1 VRGCEWQ
8 LYRLIIK
15 FGQCQQTRQVFLAGF
30 FLPKI
35 GQRFE
40 AGMGTTIIDAEFE
53 SSASLGAPQAVADSP
68 FVVMKFGGSSVST
81 AENWRTIARLLQH
94 RLDEGL
100 KPLVVH
106 SALKGVSNSLAAV
119 LTSAVNGDP
128 SDVLESIR
136 RQHYELADALGL
148 DGPSMF
154 DETLHELDQL
164 VAGVRLVREVSV
176 RVRVRIMALGELMA
190 TQLGAA
196 YLESQSLPV
205 QWFDARDLLTS
216 RSGGNRQTANA
227 YLSATCDFEPET
239 DLQSKLKAAG
249 KIGLTQGFIA
259 RNKNGETV
267 LLGRGGSDT
276 SASYFAAKLQARRL
290 EIWTDVPG
298 MFSADPRL
306 IPSARLLVAL
316 HYDEAQ
322 ELASAG
328 SSVLHPR
335 CIAPMRES
343 AIPIF
348 IRSTSSP
355 EISGTVISSV
365 TEELE
370 PQVKG
375 ICIRNG
381 QTLISMDGVGM
392 WHEVGFLAKAFAAFN
407 DNGVSVDLV
416 STSETNV
423 TVSIDTSDGM
433 LSDDVEESLVD
444 DLEKLCRVRV
454 ISNCS
459 AVSLVGRKI
468 RTIIPRLAPA
478 LEVFEEERI
487 HLMSQAANDLN
498 LSFVVDKQQGPRL
511 VSKLHATIIRKKGA
525 STVFGASWERL
536 FSGDDPASRTRDSWW
551 MKKREQLLDLADEH
565 LNAYVY
571 DRESVA
577 AAAQSLL
584 DLKNVSRILYA
595 VKANFNAELLKT
607 LGATGVDFECVSPGE
622 VEWLEQIFP
631 DLELERILFTPNF
644 APRDEYEWA
653 LNKGLQ
659 VTLDNLYPLQAWP
672 EIFKGKKLFIRVDP
686 GQGRGHHEHVK
697 TAGVHSK
704 FGVPRFEVGELAK
717 LVDDAGAEVIGI
729 HAHSGSGILDP
740 DNWRSVAAELVL
752 VAEQFPGVK
761 TIDLGGGLGVP
772 EKPGDREFDLER
784 LDETL
789 AEIRASY
796 PQFDLWLEPGRFLV
810 ARAGVLLTH
819 CTQTKG
825 KGEMRYVGVGTGMN
839 SLIRPAL
846 YGSYHEI
853 VNLSR
858 AELSPSETVTVVGPI
873 CETGDR
879 LGSDRL
885 LPPTQEGDVILIA
898 NAGAYGYVMSSQYN
912 RREVAKEIVI

>member
-1 VRGCEWQ
+1 MSTE
-8 LYRLIIK
+8 
-15 FGQCQQTRQVFLAGF
+15 TTEAD
-30 FLPKI
+30 
-35 GQRFE
+35 FE
-40 AGMGTTIIDAEFE
+40 D
-53 SSASLGAPQAVADSP
+53 SAALGAPDVIAKSSL
-68 FVVMKFGGSSVST
+68 VVMKFGGTSVSSG
-81 AENWRTIARLLQH
+81 ENWRTIAALLRRRLAAGLQ
-94 RLDEGL
+94 
-100 KPLVVH
+100 PVVVH
-106 SALKGVSNSLAAV
+106 SALKGVSNALESLLQAAIDD
-119 LTSAVNGDP
+119 DP
-128 SDVLESIR
+128 SDALAELRS
-136 RQHYELADALGL
+136 QHYALAEELGL
-148 DGPSMF
+148 DGP
-154 DETLHELDQL
+154 ELLGERLHELEQL

-176 RVRVRIMALGELMA
+176 RVRVRIMAIGELMA
-190 TQLGAA
+190 TRLGAA
-196 YLESQSLPV
+196 YLCAQSVPV
-205 QWFDARDLLTS
+205 EWVDARDLLTS
-216 RSGGNRQTANA
+216 RSRSGRQTANS
-227 YLSATCDFEPET
+227 YLSATCEFSPDVE
-239 DLQSKLKAAG
+239 LQKTVAACG
-249 KIGLTQGFIA
+249 NIVLTQGFIA
-259 RNKNGETV
+259 RNKSGETV

-290 EIWTDVPG
+290 EVWTDVPG
-298 MFSADPRL
+298 MFSADPKL
-306 IPSARLLVAL
+306 VPSARLLVAL

-328 SSVLHPR
+328 SAVLHPR
-335 CIAPMRES
+335 CITPVRELG
-343 AIPIF
+343 IPLF
-348 IRSTSSP
+348 IRSTAAP
-355 EISGTVISSV
+355 QIAGTVISSV
-365 TEELE
+365 TEEVE

-375 ICIRNG
+375 ICSRSG
-381 QTLISMDGVGM
+381 LTLISMDGVGM
-392 WHEVGFLAKAFAAFN
+392 WHEVGFLAKAFAAFSK
-407 DNGVSVDLV
+407 NGVSVDLV

-525 STVFGASWERL
+525 TTVFGQSWERL
-536 FSGDDPASRTRDSWW
+536 FAGDEPLVAAPDAWW
-551 MKKREQLLDLADEH
+551 MQKRDQLMQLADGQ

-571 DRESVA
+571 DRDSVA
-577 AAAQSLL
+577 DAADSLMQ
-584 DLKNVSRILYA
+584 LKNISRILYA
-595 VKANFNAELLKT
+595 VKANFNAELLQT
-607 LGATGVDFECVSPGE
+607 LSTAGVDFECVSPGE
-622 VEWLEQIFP
+622 VEWLQEVIP
-631 DLELERILFTPNF
+631 DLDLGRILFTPNF
-644 APRDEYEWA
+644 APREEYEWA
-653 LNKGLQ
+653 LKAGLQ

-672 EIFKGKKLFIRVDP
+672 EMFKGQELFIRVDP

-704 FGVPRFEVGELAK
+704 FGVPRFEVDELAR
-717 LVDDAGAEVIGI
+717 LIDAAGATVTGI

-740 DNWRSVAAELVL
+740 ENWRSVAGELVL
-752 VAEQFPGVK
+752 IAERFPDVK

-772 EKPGDREFDLER
+772 EKPGDKAFDLAR
-784 LDETL
+784 LDATL
-789 AEIRASY
+789 AEIREAY
-796 PQFDLWLEPGRFLV
+796 PQFDLWLEPGRYLV
-810 ARAGVLLTH
+810 ARAGVLLTR

-825 KGEMRYVGVGTGMN
+825 KGEMRYIGVGTGMN

-853 VNLSR
+853 VNLTR
-858 AELSPSETVTVVGPI
+858 ADQTPSETVTVVGPI

-885 LPPTQEGDVILIA
+885 LPPTEEGDVILIA

-912 RREVAKEIVI
+912 RRAVAEEIVI